1 MLHGQITAMMAA
13 MAAQTAASKAITAF
27 ANGGV
32 VGGSNYAGDSLIA
45 RVNSG
50 EMILNGSQQKRL
62 FDLLD
67 RGSSNA
73 DNTSG
78 NVRFIIQGKDLVGT
92 LENYKKINSKL
103 S

>member
-1 MLHGQITAMMAA
+1 
-13 MAAQTAASKAITAF
+13 
-27 ANGGV
+27 
-32 VGGSNYAGDSLIA
+32 
-45 RVNSG
+45 
-50 EMILNGSQQKRL
+50 MILNGSQQKRL